1 MDVSQFLR
9 NAGSVARTATILK
22 AGFSDRDIRNAA
34 ASGELCRLR
43 HGVLALRA
51 APQDFVTAVLGNGL
65 LTCASGAPYHGL
77 WLLHPPEKVHLLC
90 RHAGPPR
97 AVVHRGSLVPHG
109 TAEPVASTTDIL
121 IHALRC
127 RPGVEAAVMVE
138 SAVRQGVT
146 TLPYLRQRLPGN
158 RNGAARKVLDL
169 VDGSAD
175 SPIEVVARILFRAA
189 GIHTQTQ
196 VGLPG
201 IGYVDFLLEGFLI
214 IEIDGASHLEPRQ
227 VKKDRSRNNASTL
240 NGYAVLRYGYADVV
254 HNPQK
259 LLAEVWQV
267 LRGRVI
273 R

>member
-1 MDVSQFLR
+1 MDVCHFLR
-9 NAGSVARTATILK
+9 NAGSVARTQTILK
-22 AGFSDRDIRNAA
+22 AGFSDREIRNAA

-43 HGVLALRA
+43 HGVLALRE
-51 APQDFVTAVLGNGL
+51 APRDFVTAVLGNGL
-65 LTCASGAPYHGL
+65 LTCASGAPHRGL
-77 WLLHPPEKVHLLC
+77 WLLHRPDKVHLLC
-90 RHAGPPR
+90 RHGGPPN

-121 IHALRC
+121 IHGLRC
-127 RPGVEAAVMVE
+127 LPGVEAAVMVE
-138 SAVRQGVT
+138 SAVRQGLT

-158 RNGAARKVLDL
+158 RNGTARKVLDL

-175 SPIEVVARILFRAA
+175 SPIEVVARVLFRAA

-201 IGYVDFLLEGFLI
+201 IGFVDFLLEGFLI
-214 IEIDGASHLEPRQ
+214 VEIDGGSHLEPRQ

-240 NGYAVLRYGYADVV
+240 SGYAVLRYGYADAV
-254 HNPQK
+254 HNPEK
-259 LLAEVWQV
+259 VVAEVWQV